1 MSTGDLILV
10 TAGAGAVFSAVCAL
24 LAAFVDWPR
33 QARHAADPP
42 PRPGADVPT
51 PPAPW
56 RTTPTALP
64 DTRPLHR
71 SETPARVVARQPAP
85 RRWECGLCYDGREV
99 IGPVCVLCGERPV
112 MQP

>member
-1 MSTGDLILV
+1 VSTGDLILV

-24 LAAFVDWPR
+24 LAAFADWPR
-33 QARHAADPP
+33 QARHVAGPP

-51 PPAPW
+51 PPGPW
-56 RTTPTALP
+56 RTSGAVLP

-71 SETPARVVARQPAP
+71 AP
-85 RRWECGLCYDGREV
+85 VGPPDRLAPPPWDCGLCYDGREV
-99 IGPVCVLCGERPV
+99 IGPTCIWCGCRPV